1 MFNQAS
7 RRSGA
12 HALKAIQHPPF
23 PRSISSTTRPKPSI
37 NNAFRTSQKTPS
49 QHQQITPRLQQT
61 RAFSRVQRM
70 RLGLRE
76 ASRGIWRKNP
86 IVLPL
91 AVLCVLGSVAFFI
104 YVSYMEVTVVR
115 PQYVKYPAPVA
126 DALRT
131 AIYYTEVD
139 LNPPK
144 ALAAYKEALRLAK
157 ECKMHP
163 FSDEVLGIRI
173 QVSFMLEKGGLTRQA
188 IEVLERLKAD
198 CLGFVGAQE
207 KRGPS
212 FPKLQG
218 EDALELERRMPREPI
233 PLDSPKYVD
242 AAAKAREIRHYEE
255 RQRTVALKKVV
266 GINLKLAELYSIP
279 YVSEPKKA
287 EACQEQGVELCLK
300 EMQRR
305 QRQGIPVGVD
315 DASNENDA
323 WLNLSEMAFA
333 LVELASTYQD
343 QRKDELALPL
353 LFRALDLVRAE
364 EAGNPSCK
372 QSVLLNNI
380 ANSMIMVAELPRPP
394 REPALPPGRAI
405 EAARQWALKAL
416 EVAGSVKPPVRDEQ
430 CDDTCLTALHNLGVM
445 AENQGKLGEARE
457 YLERCKAM
465 AQSLG
470 SDEGVYAADEA
481 LERLSRPPPPS
492 PTGKDS

>member
-1 MFNQAS
+1 
-7 RRSGA
+7 
-12 HALKAIQHPPF
+12 
-23 PRSISSTTRPKPSI
+23 
-37 NNAFRTSQKTPS
+37 
-49 QHQQITPRLQQT
+49 
-61 RAFSRVQRM
+61 M

-91 AVLCVLGSVAFFI
+91 AILSVLGSVAFFI
-104 YVSYMEVTVVR
+104 YVSYVEFTVVR
-115 PQYVKYPAPVA
+115 PQYVKFPAPVA

-144 ALAAYKEALRLAK
+144 ALAAYKEAMRLAT

-173 QVSFMLEKGGLTRQA
+173 HVSFMLEKGGLIRQA

-198 CLGFVGAQE
+198 CLGFVDAQG
-207 KRGPS
+207 KRP
-212 FPKLQG
+212 PLLKQQG
-218 EDALELERRMPREPI
+218 EDALELERRIPREPI

-242 AAAKAREIRHYEE
+242 AAAKAREIRQYEE
-255 RQRTVALKKVV
+255 RQRTIALKKVI
-266 GINLKLAELYSIP
+266 GINLKLAELYSNP
-279 YVSEPKKA
+279 HVSEPKKA
-287 EACQEQGVELCLK
+287 EACQVQGVELCLK

-305 QRQGIPVGVD
+305 QRLGIPVGVD
-315 DASNENDA
+315 GASSENDG

-333 LVELASTYQD
+333 LVELASTYQA

-353 LFRALDLVRAE
+353 LLRALDFMRAE

-380 ANSMIMVAELPRPP
+380 ANSMIVVAESPRPP
-394 REPALPPGRAI
+394 QEPALPPDQAI

-416 EVAGSVKPPVRDEQ
+416 EVAGSVKPPVRDGQ
-430 CDDTCLTALHNLGVM
+430 CDDTCLTALFNLGVM
-445 AENQGKLGEARE
+445 AENQGKLGEARK
-457 YLERCKAM
+457 YIERCKAM

-470 SDEGVYAADEA
+470 SDEAMYASDEA
-481 LERLSRPPPPS
+481 LERLSRPPPPP
-492 PTGKDS
+492 PTEKES